1 MLGIKSFKVFPEF
14 DSLSLN
20 FDFPNQT
27 KGLCGAKI
35 KLTANNITANIG
47 IKTKKKVVLVI

>member
-1 MLGIKSFKVFPEF
+1 MLGIKIFKVSPEF

-20 FDFPNQT
+20 FYFPNQP

-35 KLTANNITANIG
+35 RLTANNTTANIG
-47 IKTKKKVVLVI
+47 INTKKKVVVVI